1 MCARCNGLSIVGAK
15 FRPTRRQ
22 LLAAVGKL
30 RDRFVSCR
38 VIYHQR
44 SSSIWDIACLKT
56 LRRHSISGV
65 AKQRSRHDDRPG
77 ISPVDIAEHNS
88 RTTLRL
94 LRRRGALTRQELS
107 KELGLTEP
115 AITGIVRR
123 LALAGLV
130 TESRRSTTAHYTAA
144 EFGLRGEARYSLG
157 ARIGKH
163 DGEIVLMDLAG
174 QIVGRQTVATSDD
187 LIAAFGDLRREAGRG
202 QLVGCGVATSP
213 DAFINRQQIETAL
226 AGKGE
231 ALFFLDD
238 TEAAIEAERAL
249 GIGEPE
255 GGIVMILTD
264 CSVRAGLLIGG
275 RVFRGIHGRAGQIG
289 EMRSGID
296 GASLNDVATLSSLE
310 AGSAGKDDW
319 VATAARHLHEAVLAI
334 SGFIAPGAILIGGS
348 LPGDV
353 FDAVVARMSQERDD
367 KIRDLVIAPW
377 IPQIRCAT
385 FPWAGVAHGAALRPL
400 DAMALPDARL

>member
-1 MCARCNGLSIVGAK
+1 M
-15 FRPTRRQ
+15 
-22 LLAAVGKL
+22 
-30 RDRFVSCR
+30 
-38 VIYHQR
+38 
-44 SSSIWDIACLKT
+44 KT

-130 TESRRSTTAHYTAA
+130 TESKRLTTAHYTAA

-163 DGEIVLMDLAG
+163 DGEIVLMDLSG
-174 QIVGRQTVATSDD
+174 QIVGQQTVATPDD
-187 LIAAFGDLRREAGRG
+187 VIAALGDLRRRAGQG
-202 QLVGCGVATSP
+202 QLVGYGIATSP
-213 DAFINRQQIETAL
+213 DAFINRQQMETAL
-226 AGKGE
+226 AEKGE

-264 CSVRAGLLIGG
+264 GAVRAGLLIGG

-296 GASLNDVATLSSLE
+296 GASLNDVATLPSLE
-310 AGSAGKDDW
+310 ASSVDKDGW

-348 LPGDV
+348 LPSDV
-353 FDAVVARMSQERDD
+353 LDAVVARMSQERDD

-377 IPQIRCAT
+377 IQQIRRAT
-385 FPWAGVAHGAALRPL
+385 FPWAGVALGAALRPL
-400 DAMALPDARL
+400 EAMALPDSRA

>member
-1 MCARCNGLSIVGAK
+1 MS
-15 FRPTRRQ
+15 
-22 LLAAVGKL
+22 
-30 RDRFVSCR
+30 
-38 VIYHQR
+38 VIYRQR
-44 SSSIWDIACLKT
+44 SSIWDIACLKT

-65 AKQRSRHDDRPG
+65 ARQRSPHDDRPG

-107 KELGLTEP
+107 RELGLTEP

-130 TESRRSTTAHYTAA
+130 TERKRSTSAHYTAS
-144 EFGLRGEARYSLG
+144 EFRLRGEARYSLG
-157 ARIGKH
+157 VRIGKH
-163 DGEIVLMDLAG
+163 DGEIILMDLAG
-174 QIVGRQTVATSDD
+174 EIIRQETFATREELMAAVAD
-187 LIAAFGDLRREAGRG
+187 LHRTAGSG
-202 QLVGCGVATSP
+202 MLVGCGVAISP
-213 DAFINRQQIETAL
+213 DSFLDRQHIETDL
-226 AGKGE
+226 AGQSE
-231 ALFFLDD
+231 ALFLLED

-249 GIGEPE
+249 GIGDPD
-255 GGIVMILTD
+255 GGMVMILAD

-296 GASLNDVATLSSLE
+296 GASLNDVATLPSLKFSSV
-310 AGSAGKDDW
+310 DTDRW
-319 VATAARHLHEAVLAI
+319 VATAARHLHEAVLAV

-348 LPGDV
+348 LPDDV
-353 FDAVVARMSQERDD
+353 LDAIVKRVLQERDD

-377 IPQIRCAT
+377 IQPVRRAT
-385 FPWAGVAHGAALRPL
+385 FPWAGVAIGAALRPL
-400 DAMALPDARL
+400 DAMMLPETRP